1 MTYEVTQMTYADDTS
16 LMTESEK
23 KLKSLLM
30 KVKEES
36 EKVGLKLHIQKTKI
50 ITSGP
55 ITSWQVDGET
65 METVTGFVFLSSKI
79 TADNDCSHNIKW
91 CLLLGRKVMTNH
103 RQHIKNQRHYFAN
116 KGLYHQS
123 YGFSSSHVW
132 MWELD
137 HKENWAPK
145 NWCFRVVVLEKTLES
160 PMECKEIKRVNHKG
174 NQPWI
179 FWNSNTLATWCEELT
194 HWKRPWCLEKL
205 KARGEGDDRGWDCW
219 MASLIRWTWVWAS
232 SRRWWWTGKPGVLQS
247 MGNRVGHDWV
257 TELNW
262 TETTENKMVAMGNH
276 ST

>member
-194 HWKRPWCLEKL
+194 HWKRPWCWEKL

>member
-145 NWCFRVVVLEKTLES
+145 NWCFRVVVLENTLES

-194 HWKRPWCLEKL
+194 HWKRPWCWEKL

-219 MASLIRWTWVWAS
+219 MASPIRWTWVWAS